1 MRGSLVAV
9 IVAAGLVGAGV
20 TAAEPDAKPPAAA
33 VASSTPASDATATH
47 VHELLA
53 AISSAPSAAAR
64 EAAAKELT
72 AIGAPAVPTLATFL
86 ARDRASSSDARHDV
100 LKSIHA
106 SVPDKT
112 GRFST
117 PSRQEA
123 KEVKA
128 DDALD
133 WFASL
138 VKLPLDTAGLGDVL
152 ADVAALRALAASKDM
167 AGAKAIFDVSFA
179 PSTMMYRDECGR
191 LLRAMQPYSIPEL
204 IRAAQSQHGD
214 GDRARYANYQLE
226 RIDRQ
231 DPDKALASAAT
242 DEILLVAILDAFRE
256 THHREA
262 VHAVLTMID
271 NDAPRVRAAARE
283 AWMAYVTGPPPPPAP
298 KKKLVIPGGKT
309 ADKETALWLTYRELA
324 DQELRTQSED
334 LFGET
339 IGEHEKYDLEALSKR
354 IFAFHDGERKKREDV
369 EFAAGKTKADA
380 GDAAGAA
387 QVFDRLLAA
396 NPERPERAQMA
407 KTYLALAEKLE
418 QAQTWPDA
426 AAAFSKAQGLDPSGP
441 SANHALARYHFAL
454 GRVLQAQNKDG
465 SAEFRAAAVLEPTFT
480 EAKKAAVEPPKKMPW
495 LLFGGIGA
503 GGLAILLFIGG
514 VMRKQRDAA

>member
-1 MRGSLVAV
+1 MTLSNPAGCALVRV
-9 IVAAGLVGAGV
+9 TGASNC
-20 TAAEPDAKPPAAA
+20 
-33 VASSTPASDATATH
+33 ASSES
-47 VHELLA
+47 
-53 AISSAPSAAAR
+53 
-64 EAAAKELT
+64 
-72 AIGAPAVPTLATFL
+72 
-86 ARDRASSSDARHDV
+86 RHDV
-100 LKSIHA
+100 HTSIHA
-106 SVPDKT
+106 PIPDKS

-123 KEVKA
+123 KEIKA
-128 DDALD
+128 DDELD
-133 WFASL
+133 WLASL
-138 VKLPLDTAGLGDVL
+138 LKLPLDTAGLGDVL
-152 ADVAALRALAASKDM
+152 ADVAAMRSLAASKDM
-167 AGAKAIFDVSFA
+167 NAAKAIFDVSFS

-191 LLRAMQPYSIPEL
+191 LLRAMAPYSIPEL

-226 RIDRQ
+226 RVDRQ

-271 NDAPRVRAAARE
+271 NDGPRVRAAARQ

-339 IGEHEKYDLEALSKR
+339 SPEKENSALEALSKR

-369 EFAAGKTKADA
+369 EFAAGKSKADA

-426 AAAFSKAQGLDPSGP
+426 AAAFSKAQGLDPAGP

-480 EAKKAAVEPPKKMPW
+480 EAKKAAVEPTKSMPW
-495 LLFGGIGA
+495 MLFGGIGA
-503 GGLAILLFIGG
+503 GGLAVVLFIAG
-514 VMRKQRDAA
+514 VLRKRRDAA